1 MNDSQNESNTLLNK
15 ANAEIKKA
23 NQDQKDILEAIE
35 NAKEEIANY

>member
-1 MNDSQNESNTLLNK
+1 MNDTQNESNTLLNK